1 MSNKYPPSLNAVD
14 IVCFAIDWEEKALK
28 VLLLKRDVTP
38 QKNKWALPGGFVNEK
53 PDEKAA
59 KQFTAMAEPEAEG
72 AIRSTEDSY
81 RRKTFNLHQALLD
94 EEQDWV
100 HRKADKI
107 TKPSDIFSVSK
118 SGLFRIK
125 KKPNNKRRRL

>member
-1 MSNKYPPSLNAVD
+1 MSKD
-14 IVCFAIDWEEKALK
+14 QLK
-28 VLLLKRDVTP
+28 NIIKQAPAQQQPDKPTSR
-38 QKNKWALPGGFVNEK
+38 NGGFVNEK

-107 TKPSDIFSVSK
+107 IKPSEIFKSSK

-125 KKPNNKRRRL
+125 KKANNKRRRL